1 MILRDYLRKIILPL
15 EEIDEQLPQK
25 GKIIDLG
32 CGEGVI
38 AKFIAKKKARTVIGV
53 DSDKKR
59 LPETNSKNLIFKEGD
74 IRGTPLNGINSVVIS
89 DVLHHINLPD
99 QKKLL
104 KKISRQIK
112 KGGVL
117 VIKEIDSSE
126 YVRSKLSRLW
136 DLLLYPQD
144 KINYWQF
151 KNLKIFLQSRGF
163 TVKIL
168 RPCRLFPGSTTLFIC
183 KK

>member
-59 LPETNSKNLIFKEGD
+59 LPETNSKNLIFKV
-74 IRGTPLNGINSVVIS
+74 TY
-89 DVLHHINLPD
+89 
-99 QKKLL
+99 
-104 KKISRQIK
+104 
-112 KGGVL
+112 
-117 VIKEIDSSE
+117 SS
-126 YVRSKLSRLW
+126 
-136 DLLLYPQD
+136 
-144 KINYWQF
+144 
-151 KNLKIFLQSRGF
+151 
-163 TVKIL
+163 
-168 RPCRLFPGSTTLFIC
+168 
-183 KK
+183 